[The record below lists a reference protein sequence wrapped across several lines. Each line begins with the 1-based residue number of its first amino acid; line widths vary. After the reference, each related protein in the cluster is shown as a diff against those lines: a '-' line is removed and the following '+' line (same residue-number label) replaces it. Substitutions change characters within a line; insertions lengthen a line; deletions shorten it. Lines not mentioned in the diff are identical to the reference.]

1 MKTLVVDLTE
11 CKVLPRWHDKTPLRI
26 VPIKDGEHYKDFD
39 IRHELLTAE
48 TNAVIRAAAIEMLR
62 ERLPFPVPEN
72 AKDMPV
78 GFDAAEIPE
87 GAVMYMAIFDGEPT

>member
-1 MKTLVVDLTE
+1 
-11 CKVLPRWHDKTPLRI
+11 
-26 VPIKDGEHYKDFD
+26 
-39 IRHELLTAE
+39 
-48 TNAVIRAAAIEMLR
+48 MLR

-78 GFDAAEIPE
+78 GFNADEIPE